1 MNNSPGW
8 ASPGSAPS
16 DEPDRGTQ
24 EQSDPEGRPESAEQ
38 QPPPNWSKQQPPPG
52 KWSAPTGIPGQS
64 GGPDGPGSR
73 SGTGGRSRAGQT
85 HGHGQPGPGNQPSW
99 GGGPGWG
106 TGWAPTPPAAQP
118 GVIPLRPLGIGE
130 ILDGAVSTMRAHWR
144 TVLGISLVVAVVSQT
159 AVTLVTGL
167 WFKDADRAPTL
178 NERSGTTL
186 GETLR
191 EAGNSLVGTGITSLI
206 GLLATIIATGLL
218 TMVVSRAVLG
228 RPVTTS
234 TAWHEARAQLPRL
247 LGLLVLLPL
256 LVTVAFVVGLAP
268 GLVLASTG
276 SVDPGLFLTLAGGL
290 AATVVSIW
298 LWVRY
303 SLASPALMLEKQGVV
318 ASMRRS
324 AKLVR
329 GTWWR
334 VLGVQLLAYLLIAIV
349 EFIVQIPATLVAFL
363 VGGESLM
370 DWANGTTDGSSWT
383 FLSVLGIGAVIS
395 STITF
400 PISAGVT
407 ALLYMDQR
415 IRREA
420 LDLELARAAGLPAY
434 GPEPAAPGTTATAET
449 TNSTPAEDIASEA
462 PRAEGSTAADG
473 TAAGNHPAPHT
484 PAAHTP
490 AAHNPAAHTP
500 AADAPADDAP
510 ASDAPADVTAAH
522 GGTDGSRPTSGE
534 RADADSPQ
542 RPGKD
547 GDNPAQGS
555 TDATP
560 GS

>member
-24 EQSDPEGRPESAEQ
+24 EQTAPEGRPDSAEQ
-38 QPPPNWSKQQPPPG
+38 PPAPNWSKEQPPPG

-73 SGTGGRSRAGQT
+73 SRAGGRSRVGQAG
-85 HGHGQPGPGNQPSW
+85 GSGQPGSGSQPSW

-167 WFKDADRAPTL
+167 WFKDAGRAPTL
-178 NERSGTTL
+178 DERSGTPL
-186 GETLR
+186 GQTLR

-256 LVTVAFVVGLAP
+256 LVTVVFVVGLAP

-276 SVDPGLFLTLAGGL
+276 SVDSGLFLTLIGG
-290 AATVVSIW
+290 AAASVVSIW

-334 VLGVQLLAYLLIAIV
+334 VLGVQLLAYLLIVIV

-383 FLSVLGIGAVIS
+383 FLTVLGVGAVIS

-434 GPEPAAPGTTATAET
+434 TEPPAQGPTAAPEATEGA
-449 TNSTPAEDIASEA
+449 PAKDIASEDT
-462 PRAEGSTAADG
+462 PAERSSAADG
-473 TAAGNHPAPHT
+473 NAADTHPAPHT
-484 PAAHTP
+484 TADGTP
-490 AAHNPAAHTP
+490 A
-500 AADAPADDAP
+500 DSAPAG
-510 ASDAPADVTAAH
+510 DAPADVTPAH
-522 GGTDGSRPTSGE
+522 GGTADSRPTSGD
-534 RADADSPQ
+534 RADAEAPQ
-542 RPGKD
+542 RPGD
-547 GDNPAQGS
+547 GGDNPAQGP
-555 TDATP
+555 TDAAP